1 MGKIRWLHISDL
13 HYDREM
19 TGDWPVSQED
29 FPDKDVDFIVFT
41 GDLHTYGRDYNE
53 GKRFLAGLAERYHLN
68 PNEDVFIVPG
78 NHDVDPYRALTEE
91 IDAVKSE
98 KGRKDAERKAKK
110 AAKAASKSF
119 EDFAIERLK
128 HLRNAPS
135 DALNADGSH
144 LSHRFSEYCKA
155 VESICGPATF
165 LRDRDPF
172 AYADTFCRK
181 WKDKINLI
189 HVNSALLSCSNT
201 YLAQILDI
209 CALNDL
215 GHDDTF
221 DRTLPT
227 IVLAH
232 HNYAELAFTQ
242 RKALKP
248 ILADLN
254 VRAYL
259 NGDCHQC
266 SEDNILLDGGRA
278 IPCFTAPSIYKAQ
291 GDDTASIGFYLYEM
305 DTGSPQWR
313 VNVESYRW
321 IEWQW
326 EIAPCRAIPA
336 FNMRDI
342 RVGLHER
349 YARDVEKLSLKI
361 LPEII
366 YQSPDGTVTN
376 EYKNRG
382 NEAPA
387 PMLQLLEEH
396 RDVRHFQLVGKGGSS
411 CGGVGKT
418 STSL

>member
-1 MGKIRWLHISDL
+1 MWVYGKIRWLHISDL

-19 TGDWPVSQED
+19 MGDWPVRQED
-29 FPDKDVDFIVFT
+29 FPDKDIDFIVFT

-78 NHDVDPYRALTEE
+78 NHDVDPYRSLTEE

-144 LSHRFSEYCKA
+144 LSHRFSEYCEA

-227 IVLAH
+227 MVLAH

-259 NGDCHQC
+259 NGDCHQRG
-266 SEDNILLDGGRA
+266 EDNILLDGGRA

-291 GDDTASIGFYLYEM
+291 GDDAASIGFYLYEM
-305 DTGSPQWR
+305 DTASPQWR
-313 VNVESYRW
+313 VNVTSYRW
-321 IEWQW
+321 IEWRW
-326 EIAPCRAIPA
+326 EIAPCRAIPV

-342 RVGLHER
+342 SAGLHER
-349 YARDVEKLSLKI
+349 YARDVKKLSLDI
-361 LPEII
+361 LPGIT
-366 YQSPDGTVTN
+366 YQSRMVPS
-376 EYKNRG
+376 
-382 NEAPA
+382 
-387 PMLQLLEEH
+387 PMSIKTAEIQL
-396 RDVRHFQLVGKGGSS
+396 RRRCSS
-411 CGGVGKT
+411 F
-418 STSL
+418 

>member
-19 TGDWPVSQED
+19 MGDWPVRQED
-29 FPDKDVDFIVFT
+29 FPDKDI
-41 GDLHTYGRDYNE
+41 
-53 GKRFLAGLAERYHLN
+53 
-68 PNEDVFIVPG
+68 
-78 NHDVDPYRALTEE
+78 
-91 IDAVKSE
+91 
-98 KGRKDAERKAKK
+98 
-110 AAKAASKSF
+110 
-119 EDFAIERLK
+119 AIERLK

-144 LSHRFSEYCKA
+144 LSHRFSEYCEA

-227 IVLAH
+227 MVLAH

-259 NGDCHQC
+259 NGDCHQY

-291 GDDTASIGFYLYEM
+291 GDDAASIGFY
-305 DTGSPQWR
+305 PF
-313 VNVESYRW
+313 
-321 IEWQW
+321 
-326 EIAPCRAIPA
+326 A
-336 FNMRDI
+336 
-342 RVGLHER
+342 
-349 YARDVEKLSLKI
+349 
-361 LPEII
+361 
-366 YQSPDGTVTN
+366 
-376 EYKNRG
+376 
-382 NEAPA
+382 
-387 PMLQLLEEH
+387 
-396 RDVRHFQLVGKGGSS
+396 
-411 CGGVGKT
+411 
-418 STSL
+418 